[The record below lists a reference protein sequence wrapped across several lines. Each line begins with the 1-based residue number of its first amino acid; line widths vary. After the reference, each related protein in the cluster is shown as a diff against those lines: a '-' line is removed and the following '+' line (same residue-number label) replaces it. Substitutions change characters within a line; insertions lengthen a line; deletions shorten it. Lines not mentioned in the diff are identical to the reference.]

1 MEFMYHDR
9 VCERHWA
16 SLFTEFAE
24 FQLVLCD
31 VHGAAVA
38 AGFTIPVAWAIS
50 SRPGSGGMLNLD
62 THVLL
67 HALGGEL
74 TRREAVL
81 LGRIDMDLDDVELA
95 RTLHRIHVW
104 PPTLDVCR
112 AMRQL
117 DFRGDPADELIAA
130 TSLVH
135 RVPLVTRDRRILRSR
150 RVPLAREAR
159 AAAARYSAGNV
170 TTCSTYASGRTRV
183 PVANAA
189 EEGWEE
195 WTRWPEGRP
204 RL

>member
-1 MEFMYHDR
+1 MYHDR

-117 DFRGDPADELIAA
+117 DFRGDPVDELIAA

-135 RVPLVTRDRRILRSR
+135 RVPLVTRDRVLLKSKM
-150 RVPLAREAR
+150 VPIAR
-159 AAAARYSAGNV
+159 
-170 TTCSTYASGRTRV
+170 
-183 PVANAA
+183 
-189 EEGWEE
+189 
-195 WTRWPEGRP
+195 
-204 RL
+204 

>member
-117 DFRGDPADELIAA
+117 DFRGDPVDELIAA